1 MRYFQALLFC
11 ASALSSSA
19 GVADCTNSTAFKPWL
34 ENFKAD
40 AVSAGLKPAM
50 LDSTLADL
58 KPDPAVIKRDRSQ
71 QVFAQDFLT
80 FASKKVNSHR
90 LTQGR
95 AQLKKQAALF
105 KRIEQEFGVPA
116 EVVTALWGLETDF
129 GVVTGD
135 FPTLRSLLT
144 LAHDCRRPALF
155 RNELLSALQLVQK
168 GDLLPA
174 KMRGAWAGEIGQL
187 QFLASRYDQYAVDFD
202 GDGHRDLIHSSA
214 DALASGANMLKA
226 SGWQAGEPWLQ
237 EVKVPTSMD
246 WSLARLNNKLPLED
260 WATQG
265 VRDADGSP
273 LSGTGSAALLLPM
286 GRNGPAFLAFPNFG
300 VFLQWNESTVYSAT
314 AGYFA
319 TRLAGA
325 PAMRSGNAPVPV
337 LSAAQTR
344 QLQAKLQAQGLPL
357 AKVDG
362 IIGEETRQAVR
373 QIQQKLGLPVDGYP
387 DTELLARL

>member
-1 MRYFQALLFC
+1 MDYRTTLLFC
-11 ASALSSSA
+11 IGILASPLVQAECPSSDF
-19 GVADCTNSTAFKPWL
+19 GGWL
-34 ENFKAD
+34 TDFKAE
-40 AVSAGLKPAM
+40 AAAAGLKSSM
-50 LDSTLADL
+50 LDKALAGIS
-58 KPDPAVIKRDRSQ
+58 PDKSVIQRDRSQ
-71 QVFAQDFLT
+71 QTFAQDFLT
-80 FASKKVNSHR
+80 FATKKVSANR
-90 LTQGR
+90 LGQGR
-95 AQLKKQAALF
+95 AMLKKHAALF
-105 KRIEQEFGVPA
+105 KRIEAEYGVPA

-135 FPTLRSLLT
+135 FSTLRSLVT

-168 GDLLPA
+168 GDLMPA

-226 SGWQAGEPWLQ
+226 SGWRASEPWLQ
-237 EVKVPTSMD
+237 EVKVPTTMD
-246 WSLARLNNKLPLED
+246 WSLARLDNKLPLED

-265 VRDADGSP
+265 VSDADGSP
-273 LSGTGSAALLLPM
+273 LSGSGAAALLLPM
-286 GRNGPAFLAFPNFG
+286 GRNGPAFLAFPNFE

-325 PAMRSGNAPVPV
+325 PAMRAGNAPVNG
-337 LSAAQTR
+337 LSMAQTHT
-344 QLQAKLQAQGLPL
+344 LQGKLQAQGFPIT
-357 AKVDG
+357 KVDG
-362 IIGEETRQAVR
+362 IIGEETRNAVR
-373 QIQQKLGLPVDGYP
+373 QVQQKLGLPVDGYP
-387 DTELLARL
+387 DSELLGRL